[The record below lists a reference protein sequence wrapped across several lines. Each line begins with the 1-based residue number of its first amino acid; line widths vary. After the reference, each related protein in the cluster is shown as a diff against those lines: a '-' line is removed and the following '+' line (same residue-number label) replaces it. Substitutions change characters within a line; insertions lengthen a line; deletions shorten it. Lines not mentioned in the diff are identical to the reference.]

1 MHWTVLEKVQLIIS
15 NKKQSMQPSTWSLF
29 LRINAVFQNAEGQNW
44 EVQKTNI
51 AKKVWNLIKEKQ
63 QKQTGKKEGRR

>member
-1 MHWTVLEKVQLIIS
+1 MQLGLFPLWAS
-15 NKKQSMQPSTWSLF
+15 VVRPCNLQLGPF

-63 QKQTGKKEGRR
+63 QKQTGKKEGKEGRR